1 MGARRGGD
9 CEGEGREAAPVTQF
23 EIEIEVQPKDIDS
36 QGHVN
41 NVQYLR
47 WVQDVAVA
55 HWKAAALPED
65 QETLTWVVVRHE
77 IDYRR
82 PAYVGERLIVKTWV
96 GTATGL
102 RFERLT
108 EIVRPAD
115 RVVVA
120 EARSLYCPISRASG
134 KPTAVRPEVR
144 AFFSAS

>member
-1 MGARRGGD
+1 MTR
-9 CEGEGREAAPVTQF
+9 F

-55 HWKAAALPED
+55 HWKAAASPED
-65 QETLTWVVVRHE
+65 QEALTWVVVRHE

-82 PAYVGERLIVKTWV
+82 PAYVGERLILKTWV
-96 GTATGL
+96 GLATRL

-108 EIVRPAD
+108 EILRPAD
-115 RVVVA
+115 GVVVA

-144 AFFSAS
+144 AFFSVG